1 MDSPTKEDTMRTDT
15 IIDLLAAD
23 LDYLVGG
30 DDIAAVAAEWEATDL
45 PVDQISDFID
55 AGCWTADS
63 AAALAAVGVTPH
75 EAGQQYRDGYPG
87 TIGYAV
93 ANGDLTADDA
103 LPMVA

>member
-1 MDSPTKEDTMRTDT
+1 MNRTET
-15 IIDLLAAD
+15 ITDLLAAD

-30 DDIAAVAAEWEATDL
+30 EDLAAVAAEWDATLL

-63 AAALAAVGVTPH
+63 AAALADVGVTPN
-75 EAGQQYRDGYPG
+75 EAGQQYEGYPG

-93 ANGDLTADDA
+93 ANGDLTADEA